1 MQMKSVE
8 PKSEIALKAMVLLTM
23 AALLAGCGG
32 GTSNSGGTNT
42 GGSSGGGTAAL
53 SPASSFYIVEQYLP
67 PEPSK
72 ILQFSRTANGS
83 VAPASTITV
92 PPGAGFTAL
101 AVDGLGNLYVGGQ
114 EFSGSTEIGPEIWVY
129 APGAIGTPTPSQTI
143 TASLQ
148 SPSANSISAMAVD
161 NAQNLYAVTAVAL
174 GSGPTGR
181 VYTGI
186 AVYAP
191 AANGKLAPIKS
202 IVGPATEI
210 SNNPDQIATDSAGN
224 LYVASGS
231 TATGPGSVVIFSSS
245 ATGNMPPTSAL
256 TGPNTTIGYAQGVAL
271 DSAGNIYVSSAAQL
285 PQSVEDGAPSILK
298 FSAGS
303 TGNVAPILTIS
314 GSATAMDNNIGNLRV
329 DSAGNIY
336 VVSGSAIL
344 RFAPG
349 ATGNVAPAATISS
362 SAFFGTGG
370 PIAVQ

>member
-1 MQMKSVE
+1 MSV
-8 PKSEIALKAMVLLTM
+8 S
-23 AALLAGCGG
+23 LAGCGG
-32 GTSNSGGTNT
+32 GTSNSGGMNT

-53 SPASSFYIVEQYLP
+53 SPAASFYVVQGALP
-67 PEPSK
+67 ST

-83 VAPASTITV
+83 VAPAATITGPAGV
-92 PPGAGFTAL
+92 GFTAL
-101 AVDGLGNLYVGGQ
+101 TVDGLGNLYVGGQ
-114 EFSGSTEIGPEIWVY
+114 EFSGSTEIGPEILVY

-143 TASLQ
+143 TAGLQ

-161 NAQNLYAVTAVAL
+161 NAQNLYAVTAAAL

-210 SNNPDQIATDSAGN
+210 SNNPEQIATDSAGN
-224 LYVASGS
+224 LYVASGA
-231 TATGPGSVVIFSSS
+231 TATGPGSIVVFNSS
-245 ATGNMPPTSAL
+245 ATGNVPPTSTLA
-256 TGPNTTIGYAQGVAL
+256 GSNTTIGYAQGVAV
-271 DSAGNIYVSSAAQL
+271 DSAGNIYVASAAQI
-285 PQSVEDGAPSILK
+285 PQSIEDGAPSILK

-303 TGNVAPILTIS
+303 TGNVAPIQTIS
-314 GSATAMDNNIGNLRV
+314 GSATTMENNIGNLRV

-336 VVSGSAIL
+336 VTSGSTIL

-349 ATGNVAPAATISS
+349 ATGNVAPAATVSS
-362 SAFFGTGG
+362 SSFTGASG
-370 PIAVQ
+370 PIALQ